1 MADQLLTTILITA
14 GLTDAELF
22 HLDQKLSDWG
32 HQFFLVGSALGSVAM
47 DRTRQDLALIGDDA
61 DRVLWQQR
69 ERYMLAME
77 EIHELSAEIRQG
89 RLELARQVI
98 ARGEPIPA

>member
-1 MADQLLTTILITA
+1 MADQLLTTILIAA

-47 DRTRQDLALIGDDA
+47 DRVRQDEAVLGDQA
-61 DRVLWQQR
+61 DTVMWQQR
-69 ERYMLAME
+69 ERYILAME
-77 EIHELSAEIRQG
+77 EMHELGAEIRQG
-89 RLELARQVI
+89 RMVLAREVI
-98 ARGEPIPA
+98 ARGEQIPA